1 MNMDSKDEYKQ
12 DEALTGSEPD
22 LSGDEKKK
30 AVGEDPARIPDKK
43 NKFTRYIIGL
53 VVLMTTCLAA
63 LITYIVIHKEPE
75 VKDIKVQQ
83 KEVSAVIEDGSLVYP
98 FIIPFEH
105 TKEYTYIIVEVTF
118 DVPDKKLHGEMT
130 EKKDRIRTII
140 YNILLNEVE
149 RTKAIPSPA
158 EIKKHINREV
168 NAVLE
173 NGNINEAFVTRFMAV

>member
-1 MNMDSKDEYKQ
+1 MNMDYKDEYKQ
-12 DEALTGSEPD
+12 GEELTGSDPD
-22 LSGDEKKK
+22 FSGDEKKK

-43 NKFTRYIIGL
+43 NKFTRYIICL
-53 VVLMTTCLAA
+53 IALTTCLAA
-63 LITYIVIHKEPE
+63 LITYSVIHNKEPE
-75 VKDIKVQQ
+75 VKDIKAQQ
-83 KEVSAVIEDGSLVYP
+83 KEVSAVIEDRSLVYP

-130 EKKDRIRTII
+130 EKQDRIRTII

-173 NGNINEAFVTRFMAV
+173 NGNINEGFVTRFMAV

>member
-1 MNMDSKDEYKQ
+1 MNMDSKDEYKP
-12 DEALTGSEPD
+12 DEELIGSEPD

-43 NKFTRYIIGL
+43 NKFTRYIVGM
-53 VVLMTTCLAA
+53 VVLTTCLAA
-63 LITYIVIHKEPE
+63 LIIYSVYNKGPE
-75 VKDIKVQQ
+75 VKDIKVKQE
-83 KEVSAVIEDGSLVYP
+83 EVSAVIEDRSLVCS

-105 TKEYTYIIVEVTF
+105 TGEYTYLIVEVTF
-118 DVPDKKLHGEMT
+118 DVPDKNLHGEIT
-130 EKKDRIRTII
+130 EKQDRIRTII

-168 NAVLE
+168 NAVLK
-173 NGNINEAFVTRFMAV
+173 NGKINGVFVTRFMAV

>member
-1 MNMDSKDEYKQ
+1 MDSKDEYRQ
-12 DEALTGSEPD
+12 DEELTGSEPD

-43 NKFTRYIIGL
+43 NKFKRYIIGM
-53 VVLMTTCLAA
+53 VVLTTCLAA
-63 LITYIVIHKEPE
+63 LIFYSVIHNKGPE

-83 KEVSAVIEDGSLVYP
+83 EKISVVIEDRSLVYP

-105 TKEYTYIIVEVTF
+105 TGEYTYIIVEVTF

-130 EKKDRIRTII
+130 EKQDRIRTII
-140 YNILLNEVE
+140 YDILLNEVE
-149 RTKAIPSPA
+149 RAKAIPAPA

-173 NGNINEAFVTRFMAV
+173 NGSINEVFVTKFMAV

>member
-1 MNMDSKDEYKQ
+1 MNMDSRDEYRQ
-12 DEALTGSEPD
+12 DEELIGNDPD
-22 LSGDEKKK
+22 LSDGEKKK
-30 AVGEDPARIPDKK
+30 AVGEDLARFPDKK

-53 VVLMTTCLAA
+53 VVLLATCLAA
-63 LITYIVIHKEPE
+63 LITYSVIHKEPE

-83 KEVSAVIEDGSLVYP
+83 EEVSAVIEESSLVYP

-105 TKEYTYIIVEVTF
+105 TGEYTYIIVEVTF

-130 EKKDRIRTII
+130 EKQDRIRTII

-173 NGNINEAFVTRFMAV
+173 NGNINEVFVTKFMAV